1 MRRADAAWLAAVL
14 VLGGLGL
21 GLKLTAGERF
31 VFPDVA
37 RADGELVARMERAG
51 FAAQPARPGMRIA
64 HAFRRGECAVL
75 TAVAGD
81 MGQDLARWTGARR
94 PGETLRFHYRGVASA
109 SFPRLRAPI
118 EDQLQRQLARL
129 GITMTRPAVVATIE
143 AGTCAGLLPRLSDV
157 PITVSPPSP
166 IWTKAQPRP

>member
-1 MRRADAAWLAAVL
+1 MRRADAAWLAVVV

-31 VFPDVA
+31 IFPDVA
-37 RADGELVARMERAG
+37 RADSELVTRMERAG

-64 HAFRRGECAVL
+64 HAFRRGDCAVL
-75 TAVAGD
+75 TAIAGD

-94 PGETLRFHYRGVASA
+94 AGETLRFHYRDASHT

-118 EDQLQRQLARL
+118 EDRRQLARL
-129 GITMTRPAVVATIE
+129 GVTMTRPAVVATIE
-143 AGTCAGLLPRLSDV
+143 AGACSALLPRLSDIPV
-157 PITVSPPSP
+157 AVGPPTPISP
-166 IWTKAQPRP
+166 KARPRS

>member
-1 MRRADAAWLAAVL
+1 MRRADAAWLAAVV
-14 VLGGLGL
+14 VLAGLGL

-51 FAAQPARPGMRIA
+51 FTAQPARPGMRIA
-64 HAFRRGECAVL
+64 HAFRRGDCAVL
-75 TAVAGD
+75 TAIAGD
-81 MGQDLARWTGARR
+81 MGQDLARWTGARKA
-94 PGETLRFHYRGVASA
+94 GETLRFHYRGVARA

-129 GITMTRPAVVATIE
+129 GVTMTRPAVVATIE
-143 AGTCAGLLPRLSDV
+143 AGACSALLPRLSDIPV
-157 PITVSPPSP
+157 AVGPPTPISP
-166 IWTKAQPRP
+166 KARPRS